1 MTWWTRHATPSS
13 CTHAKESNTWKM
25 LAETYEMRGG
35 LLRRMG
41 SSLHKAR
48 PSLCEARGAIGGIA
62 YLHPLG
68 CCKGEDT
75 WDVEAR
81 ILPSAT
87 SPMHSMAVLAP
98 VNGRSVP
105 RGWPYQSNFHISVA
119 SYAHLSHEQQHSK
132 RAVHPS
138 AKGQR
143 PVPPDP
149 YRCHVTR
156 VVPPSFPANR
166 ANFPRIRS
174 LVPLFGGLRFVFRH
188 EIVFE
193 TDVLCICHVVAWTCE
208 PANERVQRRKEG
220 SRSHVDVVPKG
231 NCWFVAVER
240 EMRRQKMA
248 D

>member
-1 MTWWTRHATPSS
+1 
-13 CTHAKESNTWKM
+13 
-25 LAETYEMRGG
+25 
-35 LLRRMG
+35 MG

-48 PSLCEARGAIGGIA
+48 PSLCEARGVIAGMA

-75 WDVEAR
+75 WDLDAQTF
-81 ILPSAT
+81 PSAT
-87 SPMHSMAVLAP
+87 SPMHSMAIFAP
-98 VNGRSVP
+98 ANGRSVP
-105 RGWPYQSNFHISVA
+105 RGWPYLSKFQISVA
-119 SYAHLSHEQQHSK
+119 RTRIFPTNNNIPSVLCIRAPKASGPSHPTRIDATS
-132 RAVHPS
+132 
-138 AKGQR
+138 
-143 PVPPDP
+143 
-149 YRCHVTR
+149 HV
-156 VVPPSFPANR
+156 SFPLPFPPTVR
-166 ANFPRIRS
+166 IFPRIRS

-193 TDVLCICHVVAWTCE
+193 TDVLCICDVVARTCE

>member
-119 SYAHLSHEQQHSK
+119 RTRIFPTNNNIPSVLCIRASKASGPSHPTRIDATS
-132 RAVHPS
+132 
-138 AKGQR
+138 
-143 PVPPDP
+143 
-149 YRCHVTR
+149 HV
-156 VVPPSFPANR
+156 SFPLPFPPTVR
-166 ANFPRIRS
+166 IFPRIRS
-174 LVPLFGGLRFVFRH
+174 LVPLFGGLRFVPSRNR
-188 EIVFE
+188 
-193 TDVLCICHVVAWTCE
+193 LR
-208 PANERVQRRKEG
+208 NRRG
-220 SRSHVDVVPKG
+220 VHLRRRRVDV
-231 NCWFVAVER
+231 
-240 EMRRQKMA
+240 
-248 D
+248 